1 MAITNTFGKIASLRP
16 ANTDEAQLYAVPAAT
31 ELNGVLRVCNQDSQT
46 RTCRVAHTDTAH
58 GAGAAGN
65 DDWLWYDKAIP
76 ANDTIEISIHG
87 YATQTIRVKASAADV
102 LSFHLSGQ
110 LKVTS

>member
-16 ANTDEAQLYAVPAAT
+16 ANTDEAQLYTVPAAT
-31 ELNGVLRVCNQDSQT
+31 EVNGVLRVCNQDSVA
-46 RTCRVAHTDTAH
+46 RTCRVAHTDTGH

-65 DDWLWYDKAIP
+65 DDWLWYDKEIP
-76 ANDTIEISIHG
+76 ANDTIEVTIH
-87 YATQTIRVKASAADV
+87 ATPTQTIRVKASAADV
-102 LSFHLSGQ
+102 ISFHLSGQ